1 MPKGPPLDTSDFN
14 SRWANTTPRAAAR
27 MGTVTAPLEPLTAT
41 KQLSPASPPA
51 DEEGK
56 PEDAPRPRL
65 HLLVPEQ
72 GRPRAA

>member
-1 MPKGPPLDTSDFN
+1 MDTSGLQQPVGEHHPA
-14 SRWANTTPRAAAR
+14 RRRAYGHGYGAAGAAHRYETTLPGVAH
-27 MGTVTAPLEPLTAT
+27 
-41 KQLSPASPPA
+41 A

-72 GRPRAA
+72 GRPRVA